1 MPAKRQQLN
10 LTDSAGITGPNAPT
24 GPGRPLGIV
33 GAITAAPAA
42 GRELTAAL
50 DDIAENPGNP
60 RTDLGDLTELAASIA
75 QSGLVQP
82 LIVASAAAWHAEHPD
97 RGDDLHGKPW
107 VLIAGHR
114 RLAAAKSIDL
124 HDLPITVR
132 DHLADA
138 SIRSA
143 LIENIHRQD
152 LAPLDEAAALAELLS
167 HGMSQRELAR
177 QTGIS
182 QPKISKRL
190 ALLNLPAAAKTDLT
204 AGDLTVTDALRLL
217 DLPAELHTAV
227 YDQAKEHGY
236 SLDGAIRITQARLD
250 RATKVQALTEQ
261 LTADSIRIIA
271 DPHTEFGAN
280 STAHHL
286 WEPVDIDA
294 AKTAGICVAC
304 LTSGDV
310 EYFATTPQPW
320 PWQPHPTE
328 HKTAEHIPTPEQ
340 VEGQRRRAAIHHYL
354 TAQPAGTSSQLA
366 LLAGLTLIT
375 SECNENENQVADLL
389 GRTRPNG
396 WEHYLDSL
404 IAAAGTDD
412 AVRTALGVGFARA
425 ETLAPDHDSA
435 DAYADGPLP
444 VYLELLNR
452 HLHYT
457 PASAAQEPPS
467 R

>member
-10 LTDSAGITGPNAPT
+10 LTDSAGITGPNVPT
-24 GPGRPLGIV
+24 GAGGPLGIV

-82 LIVASAAAWHAEHPD
+82 LIVASTAAWHAEHPD

-138 SIRSA
+138 STRSA

-152 LAPLDEAAALAELLS
+152 LPPLDEAAAFAELLS

-182 QPKISKRL
+182 QPKISKRV
-190 ALLNLPAAAKTDLT
+190 ALLNLPAAAKIDLS

-217 DLPAELHTAV
+217 DLPAGLHTAV

-236 SLDGAIRITQARLD
+236 TLDSAIRITQARLD
-250 RATKVQALTEQ
+250 TATKVQALTEQ
-261 LTADSIRIIA
+261 LTADGIRIIA
-271 DPHTEFGAN
+271 DPATEFGAN
-280 STAHHL
+280 SWTHHL
-286 WEPVDIDA
+286 WDPTDIDA

-304 LTSGDV
+304 LASGNV
-310 EYFATTPQPW
+310 EYFATTPKPW
-320 PWQPHPTE
+320 PWQPHPAE
-328 HKTAEHIPTPEQ
+328 HKAAEHIPTPEEI
-340 VEGQRRRAAIHHYL
+340 EGQRRLAAIHHYL
-354 TAQPAGTSSQLA
+354 TAQPDDPTTQLP

-396 WEHYLDSL
+396 WGDYLDSL

-412 AVRTALGVGFARA
+412 AVHTALALTFARA
-425 ETLAPDHDSA
+425 ETLALDDHTD
-435 DAYADGPLP
+435 DDGPLP
-444 VYLELLNR
+444 VYLELLSR
-452 HLHYT
+452 HLHYA
-457 PASAAQEPPS
+457 PAVAAQES
-467 R
+467 SSG